1 MKSVIHRKTAIPVRA
16 ANFDLTL
23 AKDTALPVRE
33 NTLLQFRAEFYNL
46 FNHAN
51 REFAGGADLNA
62 PVFAA
67 NTVAGPIARYGGTP
81 RQVVVAARVVF

>member
-23 AKDTALPVRE
+23 VKDTALPVRE

-46 FNHAN
+46 FNRAN
-51 REFAGGADLNA
+51 FGVPVTNLFDRFGNRVPNAGEITSTRTPARQIQLA
-62 PVFAA
+62 LKLVF
-67 NTVAGPIARYGGTP
+67 
-81 RQVVVAARVVF
+81 